1 LFSRNSGRKTASHF
15 CWNCSG
21 LSNGVTA
28 RIFRRIEGDSRGRH
42 PPAERE
48 KNMVQVAAS
57 FVWWLVIAGPQGGM
71 VVMPNPFDSRD
82 ACQAAITE
90 YQKNQPPKD
99 WVLQCVPTADQTF
112 E

>member
-1 LFSRNSGRKTASHF
+1 
-15 CWNCSG
+15 
-21 LSNGVTA
+21 
-28 RIFRRIEGDSRGRH
+28 
-42 PPAERE
+42 
-48 KNMVQVAAS
+48 MVQAAAT

-99 WVLQCVPTADQTF
+99 WVLQCVPTADQSF
-112 E
+112 AD

>member
-1 LFSRNSGRKTASHF
+1 MT
-15 CWNCSG
+15 
-21 LSNGVTA
+21 
-28 RIFRRIEGDSRGRH
+28 
-42 PPAERE
+42 
-48 KNMVQVAAS
+48 QAAAA

-99 WVLQCVPTADQTF
+99 WVLQCVPTADQSF
-112 E
+112 AE